1 MSDHKQEIPH
11 PQGEVQRKGL
21 FDTIKGHP
29 LIFDAALVII
39 IAVIAIGV
47 WYIISTENQ
56 VYIENSQ
63 IMAPIIALSPTQ
75 PGLIEKFYV
84 NVGDQVSQGQKL
96 AVVGNETITALTS
109 GIIISTMDEPG
120 QFASPGTPVVQMVDP
135 EQYRVVGTVEEDKGL
150 QYIKPGQKVVFTVDA
165 FPGKQYQGVVETVGQ
180 TSVQSDIVFSISD
193 TRQEQNFDVNV
204 LFDTKAYPELK
215 NGMSAKMWVYR

>member
-135 EQYRVVGTVEEDKGL
+135 EQYRVVGTIEEDKGL

-204 LFDTKAYPELK
+204 LLNEGVP
-215 NGMSAKMWVYR
+215 